1 MLPVLRVLHGEELL
15 HQLMP
20 WQELTVM
27 IAAGTI
33 DLGAAFK
40 RAATGQKQFL
50 NSVAFSSEKT
60 PFRNV

>member
-1 MLPVLRVLHGEELL
+1 
-15 HQLMP
+15 
-20 WQELTVM
+20 M